1 MVSHAPNL
9 SWIGYSCIGVLMHV
23 KTFRL
28 QITFLKLCKK
38 MLFGGKVWEIL
49 LYFWLRFD
57 GLVTIQKPIL
67 HQWIC
72 IKIQNISHR
81 MCHHKILIFRFIE

>member
-28 QITFLKLCKK
+28 QITFLKRVKK
-38 MLFGGKVWEIL
+38 CYSAAKFGKYCFIFGC
-49 LYFWLRFD
+49 
-57 GLVTIQKPIL
+57 GLMV
-67 HQWIC
+67 
-72 IKIQNISHR
+72 
-81 MCHHKILIFRFIE
+81 